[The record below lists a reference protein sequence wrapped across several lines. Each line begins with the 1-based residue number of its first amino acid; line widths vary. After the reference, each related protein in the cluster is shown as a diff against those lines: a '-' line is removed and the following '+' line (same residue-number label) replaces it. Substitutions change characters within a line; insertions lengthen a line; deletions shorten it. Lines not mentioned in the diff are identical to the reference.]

1 MRLGCKLRDLNK
13 LSQAQHHSSHTL
25 DAVTSHKFLTH
36 TVASLLMRLGCKL
49 RDLNKLSQAQHHS
62 SHNLGYSFNIASFVF
77 LPVLGSASV
86 LAFALNMFTDEAIVA
101 QLYTP
106 ISLSQI

>member
-13 LSQAQHHSSHTL
+13 LSQAQHHASHTL

-36 TVASLLMRLGCKL
+36 TVASFLTRF
-49 RDLNKLSQAQHHS
+49 
-62 SHNLGYSFNIASFVF
+62 GYSFNIASFVF
-77 LPVLGSASV
+77 TRTGLRIGFSICIELFS
-86 LAFALNMFTDEAIVA
+86 DDAIVE
-101 QLYTP
+101 QLYPP

>member
-25 DAVTSHKFLTH
+25 DAVSSHKFLTH
-36 TVASLLMRLGCKL
+36 TVASFLTRF
-49 RDLNKLSQAQHHS
+49 
-62 SHNLGYSFNIASFVF
+62 GYSFNIASFVF

-106 ISLSQI
+106 ISLSQL